1 MSSKQTLQEIKK
13 VEAEA
18 QRMVEMAREEKEKIL
33 ERGRLESEVEIKRE
47 EENFLKQKEQVLK
60 TAAEEAKKIEKEIL
74 KDSEKE
80 VANVAIKAQGKIETA
95 ADFVVKKILNEI

>member
-1 MSSKQTLQEIKK
+1 MSSTQTLKEIKK

-18 QRMVEMAREEKEKIL
+18 QRMVEGADKEKEKIL
-33 ERGRLESEVEIKRE
+33 EGGRLESQAAIKRE

-74 KDSEKE
+74 EDSEKE
-80 VANVAIKAQGKIETA
+80 VADVAIKAQGKIETA
-95 ADFVVKKILNEI
+95 ADFVVGKILNEI